1 MQHFYCMSVRTDTIN
16 LNVNINGNVAQNQLI
31 DLRKKAQDIT
41 LEMKNLKKGSDDY
54 VAASQQLSQVKAQ
67 MDGLKQSIGITALS
81 QKELTQ
87 ELRNLNALKGS
98 VQPFTK
104 EFNDLQT
111 QIDAVQ
117 SRLFDVKNGV
127 TGFSSVLL
135 KLGDQVQHF
144 ALITAAYFGARSVIE
159 GIKSIITQASKL
171 SDQLADIQRV
181 AGLTADEAVTLNK
194 KLQGIDTRTAVSG
207 LLDIAV
213 IAGKLGVA
221 KDDIFSFTKAVD
233 QLVVSLGDELGN
245 ADEITTQLGKILNV
259 FDGKITGDNI
269 THLGNALVELANNGV
284 ATGAFMVDFTQRLS
298 GLAKA
303 SNLSLASVIGLGA
316 GLEENGARVQASA
329 TAVQRLIVSIG
340 ADLPKAAKVAGEN
353 LKTFTEQFASAPQEA
368 LLAYAAGLQK
378 DKASFAEIASAFK
391 DEGET
396 GARVVSTLSLLG
408 QKTDYF
414 KQKIA
419 EAGEALKNTN
429 SISNAFALKNTTIA
443 AELDKIGKSFYSFVS
458 SNAVTNFLK
467 GALQNTL
474 DFIGVLK
481 NLPKTISDNMGAFVT
496 LVAGIAIYNAAL
508 IKSAVVTTAL
518 RIETIANAV
527 ANKAAAIAT
536 AIVETAQAS
545 YIIVTDLLTGRIK
558 LATAAQRLWNVA
570 STLGAGTIGLIIVAG
585 VALVEILS
593 KIFQNNS
600 KIAIQMKAQ
609 ADLANK
615 AADSYGDQVNK
626 LEILKSALED
636 NNTSLETKK
645 KAYQELIALNP
656 DFVKTLQLDIN
667 GHLQGAYAVDEY
679 IKSLKRKAEAEAA
692 QQLSNEKNIQI
703 LQLQQ
708 EKYQRSLQGDATI
721 LGGKGSV
728 AFQFDISKIDA
739 KIKALQVAK
748 DFFDK
753 KIIDALGGSGTNQ
766 FTLPTDT
773 AGAAPKEDPSVAAR
787 RKELEK
793 MIADSKTAYET
804 LNATDKAGQQANLAL
819 RAKYQKELDDLDNKK
834 PKDNAEYKR
843 LLKEA
848 QEFYK
853 QLQKLKEDADAA
865 SKSQDE
871 KDLLALEQK
880 FNDLHAKAL
889 EYFQKNVTSRKK
901 YTEEEKLIVDAF
913 NKDLAA
919 LQKKQFDA
927 HSSEEYAQALKASD
941 EYFATQKRQYA
952 ESEAEG
958 KISKSDYEKAL
969 TNIEGLEIN
978 NRLIIAN
985 DYSTTVKKAAADVKT
1000 YTIQQED
1007 FITKNLEKQKELRI
1021 AFIQDEAKATK
1032 GIRDIQIN
1040 DPNTSPK
1047 TRATL
1052 QKQNATDDKNN
1063 SLDVLKQKLKD
1074 AGLAYDDASVN
1085 ATEQGKEIWL
1095 KYTEALKAAD
1105 DDLKKHRIDNQQFFA
1120 DEALSIAGN
1129 LITAL
1134 DNLDQRALQKDVAI
1148 NTAKKNNYQKQLDS
1162 KLISQKQYDKKV
1174 AEADAILA
1182 KQQHDA
1188 DVKAFKRKQALGIA
1202 EALINGAIAIEKTF
1216 AEFGWPAG
1224 VPFAIAMG
1232 VATLA
1237 QVAAIA
1243 TEAPP
1248 AAEGNWFRTGD
1259 KHSDPSGGIPVMIE
1273 RDEAVIKADT
1283 MTDRN
1288 NYTVTGTPS
1297 QITSKLNSMHGGVN
1311 WETGAQISLPKFM
1324 QRPAQINPNMPRIMA
1339 LGGLGSNRQAAVT
1352 NQNDELFMR
1361 MIAKQDELI
1370 TEVKNQKDRLHAV
1383 VSIKEYRDK
1392 EKQYDNARKASG
1404 MSQ

>member
-1 MQHFYCMSVRTDTIN
+1 MQHFYLMSVRTDTIN

-31 DLRKKAQDIT
+31 DLRKKASDIT
-41 LEMKNLKKGSDDY
+41 VEMKGLKKGTDDY
-54 VAASQQLSQVKAQ
+54 IAAGKELSQVNAQ
-67 MDGLKQSIGITALS
+67 MVELKQSIGITSLN
-81 QKELTQ
+81 QKELTA
-87 ELRNLNALKGS
+87 ELKKLVALKGS
-98 VQPFTK
+98 VQPFSQ
-104 EFNDLQT
+104 EFKDLQT
-111 QIDAVQ
+111 QINAVN
-117 SRLFDVKNGV
+117 SRLYDVRNGV
-127 TGFSSVLL
+127 TGFASVFS
-135 KLGDQVQHF
+135 KLGDSVKQFGVLAASYLGFQF
-144 ALITAAYFGARSVIE
+144 ITTQFQNIIKGA
-159 GIKSIITQASKL
+159 GAL
-171 SDQLADIQRV
+171 SDQLADLRRV
-181 AGLTADEAVTLNK
+181 SGLTADEALMLNSALGK
-194 KLQGIDTRTAVSG
+194 IDTRTSVTNLRA
-207 LLDIAV
+207 IALV
-213 IAGKLGVA
+213 AGKLGVA
-221 KDDIFSFTKAVD
+221 KDDIFGFTKAVD
-233 QLVVSLGDELGN
+233 QLVVALGDELGN

-269 THLGNALVELANNGV
+269 THLGNAIVDLANKGV
-284 ATGAFMVDFTQRLS
+284 ATGGFIVDFAQRLS

-303 SNLSLASVIGLGA
+303 SGLSLASVLGLGA
-316 GLEENGARVQASA
+316 GLEENGARVQASS
-329 TAVQRLIVSIG
+329 TAIQKLIVTIG
-340 ADLPKAAKVAGEN
+340 ADVPKAAKIAGEN
-353 LKTFTEQFASAPQEA
+353 VKEFTDLFASKPQEA
-368 LLAYAAGLQK
+368 LLQYAAGLQK
-378 DKASFAEIASAFK
+378 NKASFAEIAASFK
-391 DEGET
+391 DAGEE
-396 GARVVSTLSLLG
+396 GARVVSTLSILG
-408 QKTDYF
+408 TKTDF
-414 KQKIA
+414 FNQKIA
-419 EAGEALKNTN
+419 DTAEALKTTDA
-429 SISNAFALKNTTIA
+429 ITNAFSLKNETLGAT
-443 AELDKIGKSFYSFVS
+443 LDKLGKQFYAFVYS
-458 SNAVTNFLK
+458 SGISTFLK
-467 GALQNTL
+467 DAVGGVS

-481 NLPKTISDNMGAFVT
+481 NLPKTISDNKASFLT
-496 LVAGIAIYNAAL
+496 LIGIAVYNAAM

-518 RIETIANAV
+518 RIETIANSL

-536 AIVETAQAS
+536 AILETAQAS
-545 YIIVTDLLTGRIK
+545 YIVVTDLLTGRIK

-570 STLGAGTIGLIIVAG
+570 STLGAGAIGVIIVAG
-585 VALVEILS
+585 VALAEVLS

-609 ADLANK
+609 SDLANK

-626 LEILKSALED
+626 LQILKKALED

-645 KAYQELIALNP
+645 KAYQELISLNP

-667 GHLQGAYAVDEY
+667 GHLQGAFAVDEY
-679 IKSLKRKAEAEAA
+679 IKALKRKGEAEAA
-692 QQLSNEKNIQI
+692 QQLSNEKNQQI

-728 AFQFDISKIDA
+728 AYQFDISQIDA
-739 KIKALQVAK
+739 KIKALQTAK
-748 DFFDK
+748 DFFDQ
-753 KIIDALGGSGTNQ
+753 KIIDALNGGPKE

-773 AGAAPKEDPSVAAR
+773 GVSAIKEDPSVAAR

-793 MIADSKTAYET
+793 MIEDSKAAYET
-804 LNATDKAGQQANLAL
+804 LNANDKAGQLANLAL
-819 RAKYQKELDDLDNKK
+819 RAKYQKELDELDNKK

-871 KDLLALEQK
+871 KDLVNLEQK
-880 FNDLHAKAL
+880 YNDLHAKAL

-913 NKDLAA
+913 NKDLAT

-927 HSSEEYAQALKASD
+927 HSSEEYANAIKASD
-941 EYFATQKRQYA
+941 EYFATLKRQYA

-1021 AFIQDEAKATK
+1021 AFIQDEAKAIK

-1040 DPNTSPK
+1040 DPDTSPK

-1052 QKQNATDDKNN
+1052 QKQNATDDKDN
-1063 SLDVLKQKLKD
+1063 SLEALKQKLKD

-1134 DNLDQRALQKDVAI
+1134 NNLDQRALQKDAAI

-1174 AEADAILA
+1174 AEADAVLA

-1188 DVKAFKRKQALGIA
+1188 DVKAFKRKQELGIA
-1202 EALINGAIAIEKTF
+1202 EALIDGAIAVEKTF

-1224 VPFAIAMG
+1224 IPFAIAMG

-1237 QVAAIA
+1237 QIAAIA

-1273 RDEAVIKADT
+1273 RDEAVIKADA

-1288 NYTVTGTPS
+1288 HYTVTGTPS

-1324 QRPAQINPNMPRIMA
+1324 QRPAQINPQMPRIMA
-1339 LGGLGSNRQAAVT
+1339 LGGLGSNRQAAAAI
-1352 NQNDELFMR
+1352 QNNNNELA
-1361 MIAKQDELI
+1361 AKLDELI
-1370 TEVKNQKDRLHAV
+1370 EEVKNQKKQLHAV